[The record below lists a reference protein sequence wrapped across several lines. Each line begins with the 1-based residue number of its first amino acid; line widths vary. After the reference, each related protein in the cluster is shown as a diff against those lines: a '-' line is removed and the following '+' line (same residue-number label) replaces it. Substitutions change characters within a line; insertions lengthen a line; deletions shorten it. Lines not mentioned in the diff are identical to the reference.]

1 MLDMIMLFVPRRAW
15 IYKVDIRIL
24 ADCSLD
30 SPIKLAMD
38 DWTVRI
44 SNSPSLF
51 SGSWKLEIQGEVVRK
66 SNCSAPGTFGFDEV
80 L

>member
-1 MLDMIMLFVPRRAW
+1 MFVPRVAW
-15 IYKVDIRIL
+15 IYKVDIIGIL

-38 DWTVRI
+38 DLTVRI